1 MFFVRSK
8 TMGLL
13 SRILVFLLVITMFS
27 VTGPLSPEV
36 SDAADKIDEI
46 SVGSADTLLDAVKNM
61 KDGDELTVTLDSDIE
76 LDDPASPPEE
86 DVTAGLVIGGNRTV
100 TVFFNGHSISSAVL
114 DKVIDVEKGGKFVFG
129 DEGEVVNSSENG

>member
-36 SDAADKIDEI
+36 SDATDEI
-46 SVGSADTLLDAVKNM
+46 TVGSADSLLDAINDMEDNSK
-61 KDGDELTVTLDSDIE
+61 LTVKLKSDIE
-76 LDDPASPPEE
+76 LNDPASPPEE
-86 DVTAGLVIGGNRTV
+86 DVTAGLVIDGKKTV
-100 TVFFNGHSISSAVL
+100 TIIFKGHTISSSVL
-114 DKVIDVEKGGKFVFG
+114 DKVIDVERGSKFVFG
-129 DEGEVVNSSENG
+129 DEGDVINTSQK

>member
-1 MFFVRSK
+1 
-8 TMGLL
+8 MGLL
-13 SRILVFLLVITMFS
+13 ARILVFLLVITMFS

-46 SVGSADTLLDAVKNM
+46 SVGSADTLLNKVKNM

-76 LDDPASPPEE
+76 LDDPASSPEE

-100 TVFFNGHSISSAVL
+100 TVFFNGHSI
-114 DKVIDVEKGGKFVFG
+114 
-129 DEGEVVNSSENG
+129 